1 MVEVEV
7 ALYHVAD
14 DFELRVSWEGDLT
27 REHDVEDDTQRPDVN
42 LRIVVLQEH
51 FWCNVVWR
59 SAHGLHGLLAG
70 EVLRKAKV
78 DHLDAAGVIFACE
91 HEVLGLDVAMTDVLS
106 VEVD

>member
-7 ALYHVAD
+7 ALYHVAN

-51 FWCNVVWR
+51 FWCNVVWLRDKRETRLETRYEQTMLVANLQIR
-59 SAHGLHGLLAG
+59 SWSSWS
-70 EVLRKAKV
+70 
-78 DHLDAAGVIFACE
+78 
-91 HEVLGLDVAMTDVLS
+91 LGRRS
-106 VEVD
+106 PSRGQSRSS